1 LKPPCHSFFKLIST
15 RRLFFAYF
23 VTAHLATESK
33 KWVIASNL
41 NGTGI
46 MHKKYEKSEK
56 KLEKQLR
63 IATMPKIAVQ
73 ATVN

>member
-1 LKPPCHSFFKLIST
+1 LHKQIY
-15 RRLFFAYF
+15 RLSILLSIRLYN
-23 VTAHLATESK
+23 
-33 KWVIASNL
+33 INL